1 MNYEILSIE
10 TAEKLAKANNREN
23 AKKIKKA
30 IKMLEYYVKRGDT
43 ITLNGNSLKP
53 ILAVFKGKEGE

>member
-1 MNYEILSIE
+1 MNYEILSLE
-10 TAEKLAKANNREN
+10 TAEKLTKANHKEN

-30 IKMLEYYVKRGDT
+30 IKMLEYYVKSGDT

-53 ILAVFKGKEGE
+53 ILAVLKGEE